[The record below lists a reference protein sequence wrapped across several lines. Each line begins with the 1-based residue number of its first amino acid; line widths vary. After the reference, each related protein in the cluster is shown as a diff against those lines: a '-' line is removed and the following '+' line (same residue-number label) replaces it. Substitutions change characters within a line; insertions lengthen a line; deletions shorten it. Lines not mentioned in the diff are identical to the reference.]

1 MTDKLL
7 IKRSPNV
14 VARRV
19 AGETVLV
26 PLNASTSDPNRH
38 KAADLYLLNETGET
52 LWEALSSP
60 RDTDELARNLMAS
73 YDVSA
78 DRAHSDVLT
87 FVNALLEIGAL
98 QHAGE

>member
-1 MTDKLL
+1 MSDKLL
-7 IKRSPNV
+7 VMRSPNV

-52 LWEALSSP
+52 LWEALASP
-60 RDTDELARNLMAS
+60 CNAGDLARILMAS
-73 YDVSA
+73 YDVSDEQAQA
-78 DRAHSDVLT
+78 DVSG
-87 FVNALLEIGAL
+87 FVSALLDIGAL
-98 QHAGE
+98 QRAGG